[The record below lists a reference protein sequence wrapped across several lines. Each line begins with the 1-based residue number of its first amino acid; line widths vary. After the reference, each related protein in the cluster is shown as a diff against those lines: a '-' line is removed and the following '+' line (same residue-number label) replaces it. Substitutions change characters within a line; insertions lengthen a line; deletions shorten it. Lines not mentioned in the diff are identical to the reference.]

1 MVSNSLQYVM
11 VRSAVERGLAKIKES
26 PAREIRN
33 LVDLGKMFAKSRT
46 QNTFFNTAQRMLE
59 DENSAYYK
67 LVEYI
72 VRDTNTDMLTQF
84 GMNLGYNSLIHGAKV
99 IRGLEAKQG
108 FNIPWAL
115 ITMLRDGSPLT
126 PQDVFSL
133 VEQSRALGIYSHL
146 LLVQPDYPYIRE
158 VYDIM
163 RGARENAFLVFLPAA
178 MVSESTADEILAAQ
192 NIGVFVDMP
201 PEQPQVAKTAATI
214 LKSKGILCGGYAYH
228 DGLTANEE
236 EARKIATHAARVRA
250 DKVQLNTVSR
260 PPAEEVA
267 KAPPH
272 RRLTEL
278 ASLFG
283 SNAEVICG
291 FSGTMEEHEF
301 LAGRA
306 RVLDLLQGGPKTL
319 DDVAHLSGINRNETV
334 KYLEAL
340 LNDGLVHSKVRQDI
354 RYFYCESL

>member
-1 MVSNSLQYVM
+1 MRIRNVFGPVPSRRLGRSLGVDLVPTKACSYDCVYCQLG
-11 VRSAVERGLAKIKES
+11 RTTFKTVERREYVPMTDVLMEVEERLATGVSADFITLSGSGEPTLHSDCGDILRTIKTLTHIPVAVLTNS
-26 PAREIRN
+26 SLLGDPQVREELMAAD
-33 LVDLGKMFAKSRT
+33 LVIPSLDAGDAAMFAKINRPHP
-46 QNTFFNTAQRMLE
+46 AV
-59 DENSAYYK
+59 D
-67 LVEYI
+67 
-72 VRDTNTDMLTQF
+72 
-84 GMNLGYNSLIHGAKV
+84 
-99 IRGLEAKQG
+99 
-108 FNIPWAL
+108 
-115 ITMLRDGSPLT
+115 
-126 PQDVFSL
+126 FS
-133 VEQSRALGIYSHL
+133 
-146 LLVQPDYPYIRE
+146 
-158 VYDIM
+158 
-163 RGARENAFLVFLPAA
+163 A
-178 MVSESTADEILAAQ
+178 MVEGLAAFSHAFTGRLWLE
-192 NIGVFVDMP
+192 IF
-201 PEQPQVAKTAATI
+201 
-214 LKSKGILCGGYAYH
+214 LL

>member
-228 DGLTANEE
+228 DGLTANEINADFFAPAL
-236 EARKIATHAARVRA
+236 EAGLPMYCMIRRDGVH
-250 DKVQLNTVSR
+250 QLDNDDVY
-260 PPAEEVA
+260 
-267 KAPPH
+267 
-272 RRLTEL
+272 RRLTD
-278 ASLFG
+278 F
-283 SNAEVICG
+283 
-291 FSGTMEEHEF
+291 
-301 LAGRA
+301 R
-306 RVLDLLQGGPKTL
+306 KTL
-319 DDVAHLSGINRNETV
+319 NIPVLPIDLYCDIAWLDSNVSTQPTLVSIRENGTLHFYHEGVREMSTETFPHISLRDALY
-334 KYLEAL
+334 KYMPKKMPAT
-340 LNDGLVHSKVRQDI
+340 G
-354 RYFYCESL
+354 